1 MPIIQDIPQ
10 QNTGLSMA
18 NLMIFLA
25 DDAGKYCATSDAM
38 ACHIPASNPKNFI
51 GGKKD
56 IIVLGLKKTN
66 PKFLPYLLKKEL
78 GHFMLQ
84 DVTDEEK
91 ERMFG
96 IKKPTIPG
104 ASSQE
109 EFVLRGWMDFM
120 DRPFLLNEQQKKFM
134 QDKLNYVQAGTPEVT
149 HEKLYKMPAQNKI
162 QTNVQT
168 RNLNF

>member
-1 MPIIQDIPQ
+1 MIISDIPQ
-10 QNTGLSMA
+10 QNTGISMD

-38 ACHIPASNPKNFI
+38 ACHIPVSNPKNFT

-78 GHFMLQ
+78 GHFILQ
-84 DVTDEEK
+84 NVTDEEK
-91 ERMFG
+91 EKMFG

-120 DRPFLLNEQQKKFM
+120 DRSFLLNENQKSFM
-134 QDKLNYVQAGTPEVT
+134 TNKLNEIKLGTPEIT
-149 HEKLYKMPAQNKI
+149 HERLYKMPVKI
-162 QTNVQT
+162 NTQTNIQT